1 MAQVRWLTEQ
11 EQSAWR
17 SLRTMNDDLSE
28 FLDRR
33 LRSRSGLSQAEYPVL
48 AHLSEAPDGRLRS
61 FELAQ
66 LLRWEKSRLSQL
78 LSRMQTRGLVS
89 RERATTDQRGMVI
102 SITPAGRELIE
113 AAAPK
118 HVADVREA
126 LIDHLTEDEMRM
138 LITVGEKVRKHLANQ
153 PD

>member
-102 SITPAGRELIE
+102 SITSAGRELIE